1 MLRFAEEIILLLLRD
16 HDGRFVRVPNWS
28 LEYAIAG
35 GVLMDL
41 AMENRIDTDL
51 ENLVLIDSTPVGD
64 SLLDPTLAEITAE
77 GMKPTRYWVERTVE
91 RARAL
96 HEDALSRLVER
107 GILERQEQRVL
118 WAFRSRRYPTVD
130 GKAEREVKL
139 RIMEVLFGQEIPD
152 PRDVMLICLVDG
164 CGIFSELLSKHE
176 LSNAA
181 DRIAQVRQM
190 DLIGQAT
197 SQAIRDI
204 ELSIAVSVQ
213 PHMY

>member
-64 SLLDPTLAEITAE
+64 SLLDSTLAEIAAE

-96 HEDALSRLVER
+96 HEEALLRLVER
-107 GILERQEQRVL
+107 GILERQEKRVL

-164 CGIFSELLSKHE
+164 CGIFSELLSEHD
-176 LSNAA
+176 LSDAA